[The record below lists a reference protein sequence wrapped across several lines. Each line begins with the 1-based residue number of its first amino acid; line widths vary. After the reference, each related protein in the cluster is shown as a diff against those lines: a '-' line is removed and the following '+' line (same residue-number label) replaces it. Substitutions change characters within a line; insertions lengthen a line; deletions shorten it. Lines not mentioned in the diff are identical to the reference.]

1 MKVPI
6 QDNLFLYTG
15 ARGMGGLYCS
25 PSHFEWDGVAT
36 GTPARFYTDLCMRDA
51 MNHPHP
57 RVGWLVEAPPYAQ
70 CHYDWAVEH
79 EAEFDCI
86 LTPCQTYADRGGP
99 WRWYP
104 HGGSHIPYQE
114 WDVSRRKIRSGISF
128 LASNKTDASGHKM
141 RHAIYERFGY
151 LHTFGSILNGAFT
164 GKVEALAPYRYSV
177 VVEGERNAGCFS
189 DHLLDCLALQTIP
202 LYWGCPDIGRWF
214 DLNGILP
221 FETLGELE
229 DLLVWPSKEDYDARF
244 NAGHIQRNLEMARRY
259 RVPEDWL
266 WENCR
271 DLFGGLE

>member
-6 QDNLFLYTG
+6 QDNLFLYMG
-15 ARGMGGLYCS
+15 AYGMGGLYCS
-25 PSHFEWDGVAT
+25 PYHFEWDGVAT

-51 MNHPHP
+51 PNHPHP

-79 EAEFDCI
+79 ESEFDVI
-86 LTPCQTYADRGGP
+86 LTPCQAYADRGGP

-104 HGGSHIPYQE
+104 HGGSMLPYHE
-114 WDVSRRKIRSGISF
+114 WGIQRKKLHQISF
-128 LASNKTDASGHKM
+128 LASNKNDAGGHKL
-141 RHAIYERFGY
+141 RHEIYQKFRY
-151 LHTFGSILNGAFT
+151 RLPTFGSIVT
-164 GKVEALAPYRYSV
+164 GYYENKLYALAAYRFSV

-189 DHLLDCLALQTIP
+189 DHLLDCLALKTVP

-214 DLNGILP
+214 NSAGILS
-221 FETLGELE
+221 FETLDDLDYLMSNLHPTNQDAIDENVEL
-229 DLLVWPSKEDYDARF
+229 
-244 NAGHIQRNLEMARRY
+244 ARRY

-266 WENCR
+266 WENYR